1 VNLLTV
7 CGGQPI
13 FYMSD
18 CKLMRLATKAVKAAG
33 FVPQNETRKGP
44 VERRGTNLINGEK
57 VSCHG
62 KLNYLQCGKPNVPMC
77 RRIIVNGPA
86 V

>member
-1 VNLLTV
+1 
-7 CGGQPI
+7 
-13 FYMSD
+13 MSVG
-18 CKLMRLATKAVKAAG
+18 KVMRLAQKVVKAAG
-33 FVPQNETRKGP
+33 FVTQNETRKGP

-62 KLNYLQCGKPNVPMC
+62 KLNYLQCGKPNVPMY

-86 V
+86 IKLVGVT

>member
-1 VNLLTV
+1 LRV
-7 CGGQPI
+7 GE
-13 FYMSD
+13 
-18 CKLMRLATKAVKAAG
+18 LMRLAKEFVLVYG
-33 FVPQNETRKGP
+33 FVTRYEIRKGP

-62 KLNYLQCGKPNVPMC
+62 EFYHLNRAKPNVHGLNL
-77 RRIIVNGPA
+77 IIANGPA

>member
-1 VNLLTV
+1 MRV
-7 CGGQPI
+7 GKI
-13 FYMSD
+13 
-18 CKLMRLATKAVKAAG
+18 MRLAKKIVKAYN
-33 FVPQNETRKGP
+33 FVTKTEAWKGP

-62 KLNYLQCGKPNVPMC
+62 KLNYLQCGKPNVPMY

-86 V
+86 IKLVGVAE